1 MTQNIALSECDE
13 GGQTYIVRHLVGMLG
28 ENLHSAALSASST
41 YCQIPLFW
49 KLKMKRKEA

>member
-1 MTQNIALSECDE
+1 MTQNKALSECDE
-13 GGQTYIVRHLVGMLG
+13 GQRYIVRHLVVMLG

>member
-1 MTQNIALSECDE
+1 MTQNKALSECNE
-13 GGQTYIVRHLVGMLG
+13 GQRYIVVGMLG

-49 KLKMKRKEA
+49 KLKMKKKEA